1 MKSQQNS
8 INLAIVSPT
17 AEVYSET
24 FIKAQKD
31 LLPFNIYYY
40 SGGNKPRVLEG
51 QGDIIDNSNLEKM
64 AFYSIKAL
72 TGNKRD
78 WRDYKLARSFR
89 SNRIDC
95 VLAQYGQT
103 GAEMLPVCRALK
115 IPLIVHFHGQDASR
129 HKVLEAHKQAYR
141 EMFEYAAR
149 TIAVSRAMYQ
159 KLLDLGCPEDRLVLN
174 TYGPNDFFLD
184 IEPKIESGHFIGIGR
199 FTDKKAPYY
208 TILAFSRI
216 LERFP
221 NARLTIGGDGELYYA
236 CTNLVKYLKI
246 EHAVSLPGKITPSRF
261 RELLTEAVAFVQHSV
276 IAGDG
281 DSEGTPVAIL
291 EASAAG
297 LPVISTKHAGI
308 PDVILD
314 GETGFLVD
322 EHDVDGMSEAMMTI
336 LADHAMAKRLGQAG
350 KERIR
355 NNFSM
360 ARYINKLADE
370 ISGAV
375 ER

>member
-1 MKSQQNS
+1 MKFQKNS
-8 INLAIVSPT
+8 INLAIVSPM

-31 LLPFNIYYY
+31 LLPFKIYYY
-40 SGGNKPRVLEG
+40 SDGCKPKVLEG
-51 QGDIIDNSNLEKM
+51 QGDIFDNSNLEKM

-72 TGNKRD
+72 TGHNRD
-78 WRDYKLARSFR
+78 WHDYKLIRSFR
-89 SNRIDC
+89 SNRINC

-103 GAEMLPVCRALK
+103 GAAMLPVCRALE

-129 HKVLEAHKQAYR
+129 YQVLEAHKRAYR

-149 TIAVSRAMYQ
+149 TIAVSKVMYR
-159 KLLDLGCPEDRLVLN
+159 KLLDLGCPEDKLVLN
-174 TYGPNDFFLD
+174 TYGPSDLFFD
-184 IEPKIESGHFIGIGR
+184 IEPKLESSHFIGIGR
-199 FTDKKAPYY
+199 FTDKKAPYC

-221 NARLTIGGDGELYYA
+221 DARLTIGGDGELYYT
-236 CTNLVKYLKI
+236 CSNLVKYLKI
-246 EHAVSLPGKITPSRF
+246 EHAVSLPGKITPSKF
-261 RELLTEAVAFVQHSV
+261 RELLTEAAAFVQHSV

-322 EHDVDGMSEAMMTI
+322 EHDVEGMSDAMMTI

-360 ARYINKLADE
+360 TRYINKLADE
-370 ISGAV
+370 ISGIV
-375 ER
+375 RR

>member
-1 MKSQQNS
+1 MKAKESN
-8 INLAIVSPT
+8 IRLALVSPME
-17 AEVYSET
+17 EVYSET
-24 FIKAQKD
+24 FIKAQKE
-31 LLPFNIYYY
+31 LLPFNVYYY
-40 SGGNKPRVLEG
+40 SGGNKPRMLEG
-51 QGDIIDNSNLEKM
+51 QGDIIENNDLEKM
-64 AFYSIKAL
+64 AFYFIKVL
-72 TGNKRD
+72 TGNKKE

-103 GAEMLPVCRALK
+103 GAAVLPVCKALK

-129 HKVLEAHKQAYR
+129 HQVLETYKTQYR

-159 KLLDLGCPEDRLVLN
+159 KLLGQGCPEDRLILN
-174 TYGPNDFFLD
+174 TYGPNDSFLE
-184 IEPKIESGHFIGIGR
+184 IEPNFENEHFIGIGR

-208 TILAFSRI
+208 TILAFSKV
-216 LERFP
+216 LETFP
-221 NARLTIGGDGELYYA
+221 NARLTIGGDGELYFA
-236 CTNLVKYLKI
+236 CTNLVKYLTI
-246 EHAVSLPGKITPSRF
+246 EHAVSLPGKITPARF
-261 RELLTEAVAFVQHSV
+261 RELLAGSAAFVQHSV
-276 IAGDG
+276 VAGDG

-291 EASAAG
+291 EASGSG

-322 EHDVDGMSEAMMTI
+322 EHDVDGMAEAMRKI
-336 LADHAMAKRLGQAG
+336 LADRAMAKRMGKAG

-355 NNFSM
+355 HEFSM
-360 ARYINKLADE
+360 SRYIDRLSAE
-370 ISGAV
+370 ISGVVA
-375 ER
+375 E

>member
-1 MKSQQNS
+1 MRLQQDR
-8 INLAIVSPT
+8 INLALVSPM

-31 LLPFNIYYY
+31 LLPFNVYYY

-51 QGDIIDNSNLEKM
+51 QGSIADNGNLEKM
-64 AFYSIKAL
+64 AFYSIKML
-72 TGNKRD
+72 TGNRKQ
-78 WRDYKLARSFR
+78 WHDYKLARSFR

-103 GAEMLPVCRALK
+103 GVAMLPVCKALK

-129 HKVLEAHKQAYR
+129 HQVLETYKEEYR

-159 KLLDLGCPEDRLVLN
+159 KLLGLGCPQDSLILN
-174 TYGPNDFFLD
+174 TYGPNDSFLE
-184 IEPKIESGHFIGIGR
+184 IEPRFENEHFIGIGR

-208 TILAFSRI
+208 TILAFSKV
-216 LERFP
+216 LETFP
-221 NARLTIGGDGELYYA
+221 NARLTIGGDGELYFA

-261 RELLTEAVAFVQHSV
+261 RELMTSATAFVQHSV
-276 IAGDG
+276 VAGDG

-291 EASAAG
+291 EASGAG

-322 EHDVDGMSEAMMTI
+322 EHDVDGMARSMRKL
-336 LADHAMAKRLGQAG
+336 LADRAMAKRMGKAG

-355 NNFSM
+355 HEFSM
-360 ARYINKLADE
+360 SRYVDKLAEE
-370 ISGAV
+370 ISAAV
-375 ER
+375 AE